1 VTGEPAHLVELIRS
15 AAVQLQAAALA
26 GDAATHG
33 LLTAEF
39 AGVLAEWLFEAAG
52 REQKYRVENENWTRP
67 AVCDEA
73 HTAGLIAA
81 QLLGLAPARYEL
93 TKPED

>member
-15 AAVQLQAAALA
+15 AGVQLQAAALA

-39 AGVLAEWLFEAAG
+39 AGVLADWLFDAAG
-52 REQKYRVENENWTRP
+52 REQRYRLANQHWTRP

-73 HTAGLIAA
+73 HTAGLMAA
-81 QLLGLAPARYEL
+81 RLLGLDPARYDL

>member
-15 AAVQLQAAALA
+15 AAVELQAAALA
-26 GDAATHG
+26 GDATTPG

-39 AGVLAEWLFEAAG
+39 AGVLAEWLFDAAS
-52 REQKYRVENENWTRP
+52 REQTYRLANQTWTRP

-73 HTAGLIAA
+73 HTAGLMAA
-81 QLLGLAPARYEL
+81 QLLGLDPARYEL